1 VTITS
6 DVLAAH
12 LGDEAVLLDLSAKR
26 YYRLNES
33 AAVAF
38 RALEEGEGR
47 DGAIRRLVATFEV
60 GESDA
65 ASPAR
70 RSRRARTRR
79 AVGALTVAP
88 RYRSALALCAG
99 ASRSTSTSPRA

>member
-1 VTITS
+1 MNIPS
-6 DVLAAH
+6 EVLAAH

-33 AAVAF
+33 AAVVF

-47 DGAIRRLVATFEV
+47 DGAIRRLTATFDV

-65 ASPAR
+65 ASAVDVLLADLAARGLLAQPA
-70 RSRRARTRR
+70 
-79 AVGALTVAP
+79 G
-88 RYRSALALCAG
+88 
-99 ASRSTSTSPRA
+99 

>member
-33 AAVAF
+33 AAVVF

-47 DGAIRRLVATFEV
+47 DGAIRRLTATFDV
-60 GESDA
+60 VESDA
-65 ASPAR
+65 ASAVDALLADLAAR
-70 RSRRARTRR
+70 GLVARQ
-79 AVGALTVAP
+79 
-88 RYRSALALCAG
+88 
-99 ASRSTSTSPRA
+99 AS

>member
-1 VTITS
+1 VIITS

-47 DGAIRRLVATFEV
+47 DGAIRRLTATFDV
-60 GESDA
+60 DESDA
-65 ASPAR
+65 ASAVDALLADLAAR
-70 RSRRARTRR
+70 
-79 AVGALTVAP
+79 GLVAQP
-88 RYRSALALCAG
+88 VR
-99 ASRSTSTSPRA
+99 

>member
-1 VTITS
+1 VNIPS
-6 DVLAAH
+6 EVFAAH

-33 AAVAF
+33 AAVVF

-47 DGAIRRLVATFEV
+47 DGAIQRLTATFDV

-65 ASPAR
+65 ASAVDALLADLAARGLVAQPA
-70 RSRRARTRR
+70 
-79 AVGALTVAP
+79 G
-88 RYRSALALCAG
+88 
-99 ASRSTSTSPRA
+99 

>member
-1 VTITS
+1 VTISS

-12 LGDEAVLLDLSAKR
+12 LGDEAVLLDLNAKR

-33 AAVAF
+33 ASVAF

-60 GESDA
+60 SETDA
-65 ASPAR
+65 ASAVDALLADLAARGLVARPA
-70 RSRRARTRR
+70 A
-79 AVGALTVAP
+79 
-88 RYRSALALCAG
+88 
-99 ASRSTSTSPRA
+99 

>member
-1 VTITS
+1 VTITT

-33 AAVAF
+33 AAVVF

-47 DGAIRRLVATFEV
+47 EGAIRRLTATFDV

-65 ASPAR
+65 ASAVDTLLADLAARGLVAQPA
-70 RSRRARTRR
+70 S
-79 AVGALTVAP
+79 
-88 RYRSALALCAG
+88 
-99 ASRSTSTSPRA
+99 